1 MLPNYILQDL
11 LASDFSNSWYLLST
25 ELNLTI
31 YAERLY
37 ILSHL
42 VFPLSHVRKLRL
54 REDKSFAQVHTDATV
69 ADIEFIPRAVFF

>member
-54 REDKSFAQVHTDATV
+54 REDKSFAQVHISAEK
-69 ADIEFIPRAVFF
+69 I